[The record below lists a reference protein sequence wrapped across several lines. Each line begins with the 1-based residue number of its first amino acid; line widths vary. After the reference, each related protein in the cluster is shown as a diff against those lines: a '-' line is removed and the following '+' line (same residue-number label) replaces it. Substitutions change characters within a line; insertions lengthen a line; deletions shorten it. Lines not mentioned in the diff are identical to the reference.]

1 MSPARLRDEATPWSF
16 FLPVMLAVAVG
27 VLLAGAVQYALT
39 TVFGPQP
46 SPLGIAPVADAAS
59 ADGDDDGELA
69 NSDSEAALIE
79 VGPVQGG
86 DVVLLPGPITSMREG
101 SERACI
107 NDTIAL
113 RRHNG
118 WEQGLENDAP
128 LRCRASS
135 P

>member
-1 MSPARLRDEATPWSF
+1 MRPTSLRDDAAPWSF

-27 VLLAGAVQYALT
+27 MLLAGAVQFALK
-39 TVFGPQP
+39 TVFAPGP
-46 SPLGIAPVADAAS
+46 SDIHAAPVAVVAS
-59 ADGDDDGELA
+59 GDPDGDVVATADEA
-69 NSDSEAALIE
+69 EAALVA
-79 VGPVQGG
+79 VGAAQGG

-101 SERACI
+101 SDRACI

-113 RRHNG
+113 RRPNG

>member
-1 MSPARLRDEATPWSF
+1 MSPARLRDDAAPWSF
-16 FLPVMLAVAVG
+16 FLPVMLAVAAG
-27 VLLAGAVQYALT
+27 VLLAAAVQFAIR
-39 TVFGPQP
+39 TVFVPAPPLAGP
-46 SPLGIAPVADAAS
+46 APAVASSSADAE
-59 ADGDDDGELA
+59 ADAVAVGGGADDA
-69 NSDSEAALIE
+69 QVE
-79 VGPVQGG
+79 VGAAQGG

-113 RRHNG
+113 RRSNG

>member
-1 MSPARLRDEATPWSF
+1 MSPARLRDDVAPWSF

-27 VLLAGAVQYALT
+27 VLLAGAVQFALRS
-39 TVFGPQP
+39 VF
-46 SPLGIAPVADAAS
+46 APAPETRPAAS
-59 ADGDDDGELA
+59 AAAVAPEDADGEA
-69 NSDSEAALIE
+69 VATPGSGDAALVE
-79 VGPVQGG
+79 VGAAQGG

-101 SERACI
+101 SARACI

-113 RRHNG
+113 RRPNG